1 MYTLALK
8 RDFVAKHF
16 LVGKDFGSES
26 EKHPHSYTLELILE
40 GDVLDE
46 DGYLVDLVK
55 VDANLEVI
63 LSHYRSRTLNDL
75 PEFEGLNPS
84 IENLSRL
91 VCEKAARLITAPNV
105 NTITVRVREDGAAW
119 ASYRLER

>member
-16 LVGKDFGSES
+16 LIGKDFGRES
-26 EKHPHSYTLELILE
+26 EKHPHNYTLAIILE
-40 GDVLDE
+40 GNTLDE
-46 DGYLVDLVK
+46 NGYLVDLVK
-55 VDANLEVI
+55 VDANLEVL
-63 LSHYRSRTLNDL
+63 LSHYRNKTLNEL

-84 IENLSRL
+84 IENLCRL
-91 VCEKAARLITAPNV
+91 VCERVGGLITAPHV
-105 NTITVRVREDGAAW
+105 SAITAKLWEDEAAW